1 MDGWMGKLNEALAGW
16 TSLDEM
22 RSWRLVCLGL
32 LAATALPMTPRKA
45 PASVPKLKIGRRN

>member
-1 MDGWMGKLNEALAGW
+1 MGKLKPW

-22 RSWRLVCLGL
+22 RSRRLVCLGL
-32 LAATALPMTPRKA
+32 LAATALPMTLRKA